1 MDGPLPSPREPSRV
15 RPFLP
20 AMDAGVP
27 HGANGSVG
35 ADGSHDPDGAARRR
49 REFAVSPLR
58 PYLLTGGRAR
68 PSDANL
74 EIEAQVVTTD
84 RGYGAIDTLAYEQR
98 DIVYLCCE
106 PTAVAEVAA
115 RLELH
120 LGVARV
126 LVGDLLA
133 LGHLMV
139 RRPEPVVRHDVNI
152 IERVIRGLQAID

>member
-1 MDGPLPSPREPSRV
+1 MDANAPYPQEPSRV

-20 AMDAGVP
+20 AEP
-27 HGANGSVG
+27 EPG
-35 ADGSHDPDGAARRR
+35 ADRVNGAGPGAGSHRRP
-49 REFAVSPLR
+49 EVSSLR

-68 PSDANL
+68 PDANL

-84 RGYGAIDTLAYEQR
+84 RGHRAIDTLAYEQR
-98 DIVYLCCE
+98 DIVELCRQ

-115 RLELH
+115 RLALH
-120 LGVARV
+120 LGVVRV

-133 LGHLMV
+133 VGHLAV
-139 RRPEPVVRHDVNI
+139 RRPGAEADRDVEI